1 MTISV
6 LMSFKQPS
14 ESTNPYI
21 TQLNRALA
29 ATPGLAVSTF
39 SWRHALLRHWDV
51 FHVHWPETVIYSPRR
66 LLRALKLALLAI
78 LLVKFRL
85 RSTAVVWTF
94 HNVGTHERQGRVA
107 RGLLA
112 RLRRL
117 TVGYVVLNPFSEPP
131 AGRLVWRIPHG
142 HYRDW
147 YSRFDR
153 SEAVAGRL
161 ATFGLIRPYKG
172 VEDLLAA
179 FRGWGDP
186 TASLVIGGKPTD
198 PDTGERVS
206 ALAAGDPRVDLVLRF
221 LSEQELVTVATE
233 AELLVFPY
241 VAMHNS
247 GAVLAGLSL
256 DRPVLAP
263 RNAVNEALARE
274 VGEKWLVLYEG
285 ALTSQV
291 LAGTLASARTIPAGE
306 RPDLS
311 GREWD
316 VAGER
321 HLLAYREAVARARRG
336 GA

>member
-1 MTISV
+1 MTLSV
-6 LMSFKQPS
+6 LMSFKQPT

-39 SWRHALLRHWDV
+39 SWRNALLHHWDV
-51 FHVHWPETVIYSPRR
+51 FHVHWPETMIYSPRR
-66 LLRALKLALLAI
+66 LLRAVKLVLLAI
-78 LLVKFRL
+78 LLVKFGLGR
-85 RSTAVVWTF
+85 TAVVWTY
-94 HNVGTHERQGRVA
+94 HNVSTHERQGRVA
-107 RGLLA
+107 RVLLG

-117 TVGYVVLNPFSEPP
+117 TVGYIVLNPFSEPP
-131 AGRLVWRIPHG
+131 AGRLVWLIHHG

-147 YSRFDR
+147 YARFDQ
-153 SEAVAGRL
+153 ADTIPGRL

-179 FRGWGDP
+179 FRGWSEP
-186 TASLVIGGKPTD
+186 AVSLVIGGKPAD

-206 ALAAGDPRVDLVLRF
+206 ALAAGDPRVSLVLRF

-256 DRPVLAP
+256 GRPVLAP
-263 RNAVNEALARE
+263 RNAVNEALAGE
-274 VGEKWLVLYEG
+274 VGERWLPMYDGGLTPEVL
-285 ALTSQV
+285 TR
-291 LAGTLASARTIPAGE
+291 TLASVRTIDPGE
-306 RPDLS
+306 RPNLD
-311 GREWD
+311 GRDWD
-316 VAGER
+316 VTGEQHR
-321 HLLAYREAVARARRG
+321 LAYRDAVAKVRRRG
-336 GA
+336 A

>member
-1 MTISV
+1 MTLSV
-6 LMSFKQPS
+6 LMSFKEPS

-21 TQLNRALA
+21 TQLTRALR
-29 ATPGLAVSTF
+29 ATPGLAVRTF
-39 SWRHALLRHWDV
+39 SWRDALLRHWDV

-66 LLRALKLALLAI
+66 LLRAVKLALLAI

-85 RSTAVVWTF
+85 GRTAVVWTY
-94 HNVGTHERQGRVA
+94 HNVATHERQGRVA
-107 RGLLA
+107 RALLA

-117 TVGYVVLNPFSEPP
+117 TVGYIVLNPFSEPP
-131 AGRLVWRIPHG
+131 AGRLVWLIPHG

-147 YSRFDR
+147 YARFDQ
-153 SEAVAGRL
+153 ADTIAGRL

-179 FRGWGDP
+179 FRDWSEP
-186 TASLVIGGKPTD
+186 TATLVIGGKPAD

-206 ALAAGDPRVDLVLRF
+206 ALASGDPRVMLVLRF

-256 DRPVLAP
+256 GRPVLAP

-285 ALTSQV
+285 GLTSEV
-291 LAGTLASARTIPAGE
+291 LARALVAVRAIGPTE
-306 RPDLS
+306 RPNLD

-316 VAGER
+316 LAGEQHR
-321 HLLAYREAVARARRG
+321 LAYRDAVAKVRGRRA
-336 GA
+336 